1 MDPFVALLLLP
12 PVACVSFFGMRSGF
26 RLIEGIVSQ
35 RHEMARLA
43 KECEANATNASIT
56 IAALMKAKTE
66 IEAKTQRIEQAHIRA
81 DEAHDRLNDL
91 ERHVASLK
99 SQLSLSSTA
108 RR

>member
-12 PVACVSFFGMRSGF
+12 PVIAGSVLAHAAVKRRWAVHEIITRMTAAEREVIESRS
-26 RLIEGIVSQ
+26 
-35 RHEMARLA
+35 
-43 KECEANATNASIT
+43 
-56 IAALMKAKTE
+56 ALRE
-66 IEAKTQRIEQAHIRA
+66 RYQRIEQAHIRA

>member
-12 PVACVSFFGMRSGF
+12 PIMCVSFFGMRSGF
-26 RLIEGIVSQ
+26 RLIEGVVAH
-35 RHEMARLA
+35 RHDTMKLENRAL
-43 KECEANATNASIT
+43 EAEVRAT
-56 IAALMKAKTE
+56 
-66 IEAKTQRIEQAHIRA
+66 EAKREAESFRKTLEAKGQRIEQAHIRA

-99 SQLSLSSTA
+99 SQLSLSSTT